1 MKKGAC
7 ALVLILALLVTVTG
21 CRPRTILAV
30 AGLQSLSGLT
40 LVDRADLSVPVPD
53 PAPFTEAFLKATVE
67 PRGRDL
73 NLALATADYRLVTGD
88 TRFYYFLDRA
98 AGVRGH
104 LVYVDGRNRQHV
116 YRAELDALILGVWHA
131 ARPPL
136 PAVPGVQWRVGAPNQ
151 EIAAWAL
158 ALSEVKHP
166 VAYLLEHGEDTV
178 MVFAAGPRTGT
189 TYTVRVHEMA
199 RVDETLVVTFRIE
212 GPSPPIS
219 GAVSHPHTVLT
230 FDGRVGQVVARTT
243 DGRTVQEWPVIPMTA
258 DQNVVLLHPLAG
270 SLLTGR
276 VTLTGKARVAGGE
289 LSVEIEDGHNLLA
302 QASFRVTRAAPVW
315 GDFEV
320 QLQLRPHTNLSGAI
334 IFFTG
339 SAQAGNR
346 QELLVVPVVF
356 AGGK

>member
-1 MKKGAC
+1 MKRGAC
-7 ALVLILALLVTVTG
+7 AFVLILALLTVTG

-40 LVDRADLSVPVPD
+40 LVDRANQSVPVPD
-53 PAPFTEAFLKATVE
+53 PAPFTEAFLNATVE

-73 NLALATADYRLVTGD
+73 NLALATADYQLVAGD

-98 AGVRGH
+98 TGLRGH

-116 YRAELDALILGVWHA
+116 YRAELDALILRVWHA

-136 PAVPGVQWRVGAPNQ
+136 PEVPGVRWRVGAPNQ

-158 ALSEVKHP
+158 ALAEVKHP
-166 VAYLLEHGEDTV
+166 VAYLLEHGEETV

-189 TYTVRVHEMA
+189 TYTVRVQEMA
-199 RVDETLVVTFRIE
+199 RVNETLVVSFRLE

-230 FDGRVGQVVARTT
+230 FEGRPGPVVARTT
-243 DGRTVQEWPVIPMTA
+243 DGHTVQEWPVITMTA

-276 VTLTGKARVAGGE
+276 VTLTGKARVPGGE

-302 QASFRVTRAAPVW
+302 QGSFRVTRAAPVW

-320 QLQLRPHTNLSGAI
+320 LLQLRPHTNLSGAI

-339 SAQAGNR
+339 SAQLGNR
-346 QELLVVPVVF
+346 QELLAVPVVF